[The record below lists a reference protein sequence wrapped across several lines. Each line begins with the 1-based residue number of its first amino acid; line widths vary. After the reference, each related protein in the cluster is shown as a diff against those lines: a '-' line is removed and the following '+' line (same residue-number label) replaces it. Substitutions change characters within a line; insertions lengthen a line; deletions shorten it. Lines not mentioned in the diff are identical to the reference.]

1 MPQGLAKN
9 VSMGGVFT
17 NKKTKIMSAKLL
29 EDLFQAYFDAR
40 KNKRKTISALKF
52 ELNYEA
58 ELFKLHDEII
68 SRKYAISPSICF
80 ISFHPVKRE
89 IFAGDFRDRIVHHLI
104 FNYLNP
110 FCERLFINESYSC
123 RTGKGTSYGVKRTN
137 HFIRSCSENYRK
149 DCYILKLDISGY
161 FMSIDKAIL
170 FEKIE
175 KILKKFESKIDFDY
189 LLIRWLIQ
197 KVIFNDPTKNCVV
210 KGKREDWVGLPKSK
224 SLFFSAKNRGLP
236 IGNLTSQL
244 FANLY
249 LNDFDHF
256 IKCRLGCKYYG
267 RYVDDLLFIHRDKNF
282 LAALF
287 RALDAYLRDNLM
299 LRLHPKKIYLQHFRH
314 GVVFLGRFILP
325 YRIYLKNNIKGN
337 IYKKIEQWLV
347 ISGAGKISKQQK
359 MKAVSR
365 YFSYGGMLKNCSA
378 YKLSQKFKRM
388 ISRSGR
394 TVTTVLF

>member
-1 MPQGLAKN
+1 
-9 VSMGGVFT
+9 
-17 NKKTKIMSAKLL
+17 MSSKLL
-29 EDLFQAYFDAR
+29 EDLFRAYFDAR

-80 ISFHPVKRE
+80 ISFYPVRRE

-110 FCERLFINESYSC
+110 FCERIFSNDSYSC
-123 RTGKGTSYGVKRTN
+123 RTGKGTSYGVKRAN
-137 HFIRSCSENYRK
+137 HFIRSCSENYQK

-161 FMSIDKAIL
+161 FMSIDKNIL

-175 KILKKFESKIDFDY
+175 KILKKFKSQIDFDY
-189 LLIRWLIQ
+189 ALVLWLVQ
-197 KVIFNDPTKNCVV
+197 KVIFNDPTENCVV
-210 KGKREDWVGLPKSK
+210 KGKKEDWVGLPKSK
-224 SLFFSAKNRGLP
+224 SLFFSVKDSGLP

-249 LNDFDHF
+249 LNEFDYF
-256 IKCRLGCKYYG
+256 VKYKLKCKYYG
-267 RYVDDLLFIHRDKNF
+267 RYVDDLLFIHQDKKF
-282 LAALF
+282 LASLF
-287 RALDAYLRDNLM
+287 SILDAYLRDNLM
-299 LRLHPKKIYLQHFRH
+299 LRLHSKKIYLQHFKH

-325 YRIYLKNNIKGN
+325 YRVYLKNRTKGN
-337 IYKKIEQWLV
+337 IHKKIEQWLI
-347 ISGAGKISKQQK
+347 ISGAGKISQKQK
-359 MKAVSR
+359 RKAVSR
-365 YFSYGGMLKNCSA
+365 YFSYSGMLKSCNA

-388 ISRSGR
+388 IFRSGR
-394 TVTTVLF
+394 TTTVLFCFIPAMI